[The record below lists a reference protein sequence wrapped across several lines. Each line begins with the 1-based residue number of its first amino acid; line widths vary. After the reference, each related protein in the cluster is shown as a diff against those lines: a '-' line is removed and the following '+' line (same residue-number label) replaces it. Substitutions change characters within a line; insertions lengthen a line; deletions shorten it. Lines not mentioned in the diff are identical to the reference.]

1 MWKGKIKTL
10 QDTTIAKS
18 HQGRHLSPQKPALSD
33 VKGSCHSAPNSAL
46 AEMLNVFQNHWCFHR
61 PQVNAACNQVAQKGC
76 ALELNPC
83 VLSIVCWV
91 CAFLSSSQKAS
102 GSRDCRRGGTFGAAI
117 AHVGFGASAL
127 LTQQIPVMQP
137 WKWIEN
143 VKIYKKRDSWWV
155 YVPLATSSPQGQDAL
170 SCVWEV
176 LFEPLCLW

>member
-1 MWKGKIKTL
+1 M
-10 QDTTIAKS
+10 TIAKS

-61 PQVNAACNQVAQKGC
+61 PQVSTACNQVAQKGC

-83 VLSIVCWV
+83 VLSVVCWV
-91 CAFLSSSQKAS
+91 CAFLSSAQKAS
-102 GSRDCRRGGTFGAAI
+102 SSRDCRRGGTFGAVI

-137 WKWIEN
+137 
-143 VKIYKKRDSWWV
+143 
-155 YVPLATSSPQGQDAL
+155 
-170 SCVWEV
+170 
-176 LFEPLCLW
+176 